1 MEDSTLWRQK
11 SSAGLPYRTLKGASG
26 SVSYNSGTVTEKYLI
41 VASDLLAW
49 LEAGF
54 PTITSVF
61 GILYYPEQPA
71 IPGLGTL
78 VPLNI
83 SFDSFDNSLPVDPF
97 GADPD
102 APDGTYGEYMVLT
115 VQYGT
120 HPANGSQPKAGED
133 GNPLTFLNISSN
145 ASGVFLTTPLDKGAL
160 WELIPGVSVPYDKG
174 MDSGTLK
181 IKETGEPSS
190 VDNQNIPHGIVEP
203 QVEWTVTWPSIPFT
217 YFRDILMPKLR
228 ARLGRVNSTPMAVL
242 FYAPAETILFMSYSA
257 STSFTWKSGFIG
269 EPPMTLSMKFIEK
282 NFITKAGPAVAG
294 GAIVDLQVTHNHL
307 YRPNFG
313 YRKLKVNDKYMYAT
327 ADLNVIWSL

>member
-54 PTITSVF
+54 PTTTSVF

-145 ASGVFLTTPLDKGAL
+145 ASGVFLNSPLEKGAL
-160 WELIPGVSVPYDKG
+160 WEFIEGFSKPYSKIELPGGVV
-174 MDSGTLK
+174 
-181 IKETGEPSS
+181 EFGESTV
-190 VDNQNIPHGIVEP
+190 VDNQNIPHGIIEP
-203 QVEWTVTWPSIPFT
+203 QVEWTVVWPSIPFSH
-217 YFRDILMPKLR
+217 FRDTLMPKLR
-228 ARLGRVNSTPMAVL
+228 ARLGYVNSTPMSVL
-242 FYAPAETILFMSYSA
+242 FNAPAETMLFMSYSA
-257 STSFTWKSGFIG
+257 SASFTWKSGFIG
-269 EPPMTLSMKFIEK
+269 MPPMSLSMKFIEK
-282 NFITKAGPAVAG
+282 NFITKVGPAVKG
-294 GAIVDLQVTHNHL
+294 GATADLQVTHNHL
-307 YRPNFG
+307 YRPNIG
-313 YRKLKVNDKYMYAT
+313 YRRLTVNGNYMYAK
-327 ADLNVIWSL
+327 ADMNAIWS